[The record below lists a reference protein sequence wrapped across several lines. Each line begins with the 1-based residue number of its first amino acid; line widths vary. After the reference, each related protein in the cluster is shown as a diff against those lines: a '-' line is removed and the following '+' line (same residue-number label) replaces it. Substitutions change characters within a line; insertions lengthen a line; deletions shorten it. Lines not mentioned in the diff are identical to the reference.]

1 MRTPATIRSTA
12 SLSCTRTVLSERDK
26 ISAISRDERHSCRL
40 SRNTV
45 RQRSGRLLTR
55 RPINSSNSDSI
66 RWLSEASPSRGGGIP
81 VEYRDGNLF
90 ERKTAAT
97 CPAFPQI
104 TVRFVSGN
112 DVEISIDIAYP
123 PKRNAGLPDRNENIA
138 HDLAASL
145 LVPQEIV
152 SEPKNALVI

>member
-1 MRTPATIRSTA
+1 M
-12 SLSCTRTVLSERDK
+12 
-26 ISAISRDERHSCRL
+26 
-40 SRNTV
+40 
-45 RQRSGRLLTR
+45 
-55 RPINSSNSDSI
+55 
-66 RWLSEASPSRGGGIP
+66 P
-81 VEYRDGNLF
+81 VEYADRNIF
-90 ERKTAAT
+90 ERKGAAT

-145 LVPQEIV
+145 LVAQEIV
-152 SEPKNALVI
+152 AEPENVPVIEIVENPEGIIVVLAYGNKQIVKFLFLHAWHVQAFRTQK